1 MKQTINNII
10 HKFNNINFAALENSK
25 IAIFF
30 YLVLFVVMWVGFYYE
45 SMISFYITLLGMITI
60 YLLKALQKRDF
71 LLVFGL
77 VLLILFLGSMVNPVF
92 LNLFFIFLGSL
103 FYFVAL
109 FYIFK
114 SLKIQSLKI
123 QLIAYN
129 IAFLFNCIALLPV
142 EVWESLNISY
152 FFYRKLLQVYIT
164 ILIANIILIASIGL
178 TMSAK
183 QIFKNSQIF
192 KRK

>member
-25 IAIFF
+25 ITIFF
-30 YLVLFVVMWVGFYYE
+30 YLVLLVAMLVGFYYE

-77 VLLILFLGSMVNPVF
+77 VFLILFFGSMINPVF
-92 LNLFFIFLGSL
+92 LNLFFIFLGIL
-103 FYFVAL
+103 FYFAAL

-183 QIFKNSQIF
+183 QIFKIF

>member
-1 MKQTINNII
+1 MQQTINNII

-25 IAIFF
+25 ITIFF
-30 YLVLFVVMWVGFYYE
+30 YLVLLVAMLVGFYYE
-45 SMISFYITLLGMITI
+45 SMISFYITLLGMIII

-77 VLLILFLGSMVNPVF
+77 VFLILFFGSMINPVF
-92 LNLFFIFLGSL
+92 LNLFFIFLGIL
-103 FYFVAL
+103 FYFAAL

>member
-1 MKQTINNII
+1 MKQTFNNLI
-10 HKFNNINFAALENSK
+10 HKFNNINFAVLENSK
-25 IAIFF
+25 ITIFF
-30 YLVLFVVMWVGFYYE
+30 YLVLLVAMLVGFYYE
-45 SMISFYITLLGMITI
+45 SMISFYITLLGIMTI
-60 YLLKALQKRDF
+60 YLLKALQKRNF
-71 LLVFGL
+71 LLIFGL

-92 LNLFFIFLGSL
+92 LNLFFIFIGSS
-103 FYFVAL
+103 FYFATL

-114 SLKIQSLKI
+114 FLKIQSFKI

-152 FFYRKLLQVYIT
+152 FFYHKLLQVYIT
-164 ILIANIILIASIGL
+164 ILVTNIILVASIIL
-178 TMSAK
+178 IMSAK
-183 QIFKNSQIF
+183 QIFKIF

>member
-30 YLVLFVVMWVGFYYE
+30 YLVLFVVMWVELLYYE
-45 SMISFYITLLGMITI
+45 SIISFYITLLGMMTI
-60 YLLKALQKRDF
+60 YLLKALQKRNF
-71 LLVFGL
+71 LLIFCLVF
-77 VLLILFLGSMVNPVF
+77 LILFFCSMINPVF
-92 LNLFFIFLGSL
+92 LNLFFIFLGIL
-103 FYFVAL
+103 FYFAAL

-114 SLKIQSLKI
+114 SLKIQNLKI

-164 ILIANIILIASIGL
+164 ILIANIILAVSIGL
-178 TMSAK
+178 IISAK
-183 QIFKNSQIF
+183 QIFK
-192 KRK
+192 RK

>member
-25 IAIFF
+25 ITIFF
-30 YLVLFVVMWVGFYYE
+30 YLVLLVAMLVGFYYE

-103 FYFVAL
+103 FYFAAL

-164 ILIANIILIASIGL
+164 ILIANIILAVSIGL
-178 TMSAK
+178 IISAK
-183 QIFKNSQIF
+183 QIFK
-192 KRK
+192 RK

>member
-25 IAIFF
+25 ITIFF
-30 YLVLFVVMWVGFYYE
+30 YLVLLVAMLVGFYYE

-103 FYFVAL
+103 FYFAAL

-164 ILIANIILIASIGL
+164 ILIANIILAVSIGL

-183 QIFKNSQIF
+183 QIFKIF

>member
-25 IAIFF
+25 ITIFF
-30 YLVLFVVMWVGFYYE
+30 YLVLLVAMLVGFYYE

-77 VLLILFLGSMVNPVF
+77 VFLILFFGSMINPVF
-92 LNLFFIFLGSL
+92 LNLFFIFLGIL
-103 FYFVAL
+103 FYFAAL

-164 ILIANIILIASIGL
+164 ILIANIILAVSIGL
-178 TMSAK
+178 IISAK
-183 QIFKNSQIF
+183 QIFKIF